1 MPLYGDGKK
10 GEIQF
15 YQMYPVIIVCDRYDG
30 TYSGGKFTVWGCAP
44 EHIPEE
50 VYSDD
55 DTCHDF
61 WKFEIQ
67 DFKYHY
73 GIGNTIQE
81 AVDDMYYKLENPMI
95 EVKPS
100 VWWNRKSLEDL
111 IDLHEDHHGILKS
124 DSFSTFEAEK
134 ALKKYD
140 DAKEEFLKRKEAQD
154 DDS

>member
-1 MPLYGDGKK
+1 MPIFGDGKK

-30 TYSGGKFTVWGCAP
+30 TYSK
-44 EHIPEE
+44 
-50 VYSDD
+50 
-55 DTCHDF
+55 
-61 WKFEIQ
+61 

-124 DSFSTFEAEK
+124 DSFSIFEAEK
-134 ALKKYD
+134 TLKKYD